1 MDNTLF
7 YKYFH
12 FIEISRKV
20 NWHTDNSRGIPCNFI
35 GRMLSGRAEI
45 VSAEDGTLEL
55 SAGDVFYFPFGLKYH
70 SYWYAEGAD
79 VRFESYRFD
88 FYPSDLGKRFCLQ
101 KLYPNA
107 EQLSVL
113 DLLSADK
120 TVTPLSVGRLF
131 SFFGSL
137 MPSMKTNAPDP
148 RARLFEEAREY
159 ISKNLDFKV
168 PKLARHLGMSESGV
182 YAFFRSFATT
192 PIEVKNSV
200 LAERAV
206 ALLSSTDLSVEEICG
221 RLGLSSSAYFRK
233 VIRDFVGKSP
243 TEIRREV
250 RITDKI

>member
-7 YKYFH
+7 SKSFYFA
-12 FIEISRKV
+12 EISRKV
-20 NWHTDNSRGIPCNFI
+20 NWHTDNSRGIPCNYI

-45 VSAEDGTLEL
+45 VSADDGTLEL
-55 SAGDVFYFPFGLKYH
+55 SVGDVFYFPFGLKYH

-168 PKLARHLGMSESGV
+168 PELARHLGMSESGV

-206 ALLSSTDLSVEEICG
+206 ALISSTDLSVEEICG

-233 VIRDFVGKSP
+233 VLRDFVGKSP

-250 RITDKI
+250 RSIDKI